1 MVEEWME
8 EIRKSVSPDMLGM
21 MLVHN
26 GVVRASSK
34 QGTAVKGMRL
44 TYDRRL
50 LAAAIDEAKSHEG
63 IADVKA
69 WINEGDLGIGD
80 DIMYVLVAGR
90 FRTDV
95 IAGSPGAPVEDQ
107 GGSCPRGGGPGL
119 KKELESTCA
128 VCDIP
133 LRERICT
140 NPDGK
145 GSKGCPTVLKK
156 GLVKSP

>member
-1 MVEEWME
+1 LLFLRIDGRKPDRRRTMVEEWME

-44 TYDRRL
+44 TYDRSL
-50 LAAAIDEAKSHEG
+50 LAAAIDEAKGHEG
-63 IADVKA
+63 IADVKV
-69 WINEGDLGIGD
+69 WINEGDLNIGD

-95 IAGSPGAPVEDQ
+95 LPVLQ
-107 GGSCPRGGGPGL
+107 GLLSN
-119 KKELESTCA
+119 
-128 VCDIP
+128 I
-133 LRERICT
+133 
-140 NPDGK
+140 K
-145 GSKGCPTVLKK
+145 GEVVHEEEVLA
-156 GLVKSP
+156 

>member
-50 LAAAIDEAKSHEG
+50 LATAVDEAKRHEG
-63 IADVKA
+63 IADVKV
-69 WINEGDLGIGD
+69 WINEGDLSIGA

-95 IAGSPGAPVEDQ
+95 LPVLQ
-107 GGSCPRGGGPGL
+107 GLLSKIKG
-119 KKELESTCA
+119 E
-128 VCDIP
+128 VV
-133 LRERICT
+133 REEE
-140 NPDGK
+140 
-145 GSKGCPTVLKK
+145 VLA
-156 GLVKSP
+156 

>member
-44 TYDRRL
+44 TYDRSL
-50 LAAAIDEAKSHEG
+50 LAAAVDEAKRHEG
-63 IADVKA
+63 IADIKV
-69 WINEGDLGIGD
+69 WINEGDLNVGD

-95 IAGSPGAPVEDQ
+95 LPVLQDLLSKIKGEIVRED
-107 GGSCPRGGGPGL
+107 
-119 KKELESTCA
+119 E
-128 VCDIP
+128 
-133 LRERICT
+133 
-140 NPDGK
+140 
-145 GSKGCPTVLKK
+145 VL
-156 GLVKSP
+156 S

>member
-44 TYDRRL
+44 TYDRSL
-50 LAAAIDEAKSHEG
+50 LAAAIDEAKGHEG
-63 IADVKA
+63 IADVKV
-69 WINEGDLGIGD
+69 WINEGDLNIGD

-95 IAGSPGAPVEDQ
+95 LPVLQ
-107 GGSCPRGGGPGL
+107 GLLSN
-119 KKELESTCA
+119 
-128 VCDIP
+128 I
-133 LRERICT
+133 
-140 NPDGK
+140 K
-145 GSKGCPTVLKK
+145 GEVVHEEEVLA
-156 GLVKSP
+156 

>member
-1 MVEEWME
+1 MVEEWMA

-44 TYDRRL
+44 TYDHHL
-50 LAAAIDEAKSHEG
+50 LATVVDEAKRHEG

-95 IAGSPGAPVEDQ
+95 LPVLQ
-107 GGSCPRGGGPGL
+107 GLLSKIKG
-119 KKELESTCA
+119 E
-128 VCDIP
+128 VV
-133 LRERICT
+133 REEE
-140 NPDGK
+140 
-145 GSKGCPTVLKK
+145 VLA
-156 GLVKSP
+156 

>member
-44 TYDRRL
+44 TYDRSL
-50 LAAAIDEAKSHEG
+50 LAAAVDEAKRHEG

-95 IAGSPGAPVEDQ
+95 LPVLQ
-107 GGSCPRGGGPGL
+107 GLLSKIKG
-119 KKELESTCA
+119 E
-128 VCDIP
+128 VV
-133 LRERICT
+133 REEE
-140 NPDGK
+140 
-145 GSKGCPTVLKK
+145 VLA
-156 GLVKSP
+156 